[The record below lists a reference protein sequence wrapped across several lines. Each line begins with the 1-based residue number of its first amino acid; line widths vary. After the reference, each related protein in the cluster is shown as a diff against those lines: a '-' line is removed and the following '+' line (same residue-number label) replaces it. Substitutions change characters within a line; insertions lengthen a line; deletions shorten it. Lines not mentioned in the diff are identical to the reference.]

1 MKKLLLLSLSA
12 ILLFSCRSAN
22 QSTSNDADLYQV
34 KSIAVLPVQVN
45 YTGTVPKKMTQ
56 AMLDSL
62 AQVQGLQFQQAL
74 QRNMMRFN
82 GGKKKIQG
90 VSIQS
95 IDKTNSLLQQNNL
108 NVKAAFAKDPDE
120 LANVL
125 GVDAVVKMNVT
136 SNRLMS
142 DLASLGIGVLDNIL
156 FFGTNVNPGVTLG
169 LNNKT
174 ADVIANCVL
183 LKNGKTLWTAN
194 YDRPTDWNTSVYTV
208 MDRVTTKMG
217 RGFPY

>member
-1 MKKLLLLSLSA
+1 MKKLILLSLPVL
-12 ILLFSCRSAN
+12 LLFSCRSAN
-22 QSTSNDADLYQV
+22 QSKSNDAEIYTV
-34 KSIAVLPVQVN
+34 KTIAILPVQVN
-45 YTGTVPKKMTQ
+45 YTGTIPKKMTQ
-56 AMLDSL
+56 VMLDSL
-62 AQVQGLQFQQAL
+62 AQVQGIQFQQAL
-74 QRNMMRFN
+74 QRNVMRFN
-82 GGKKKIQG
+82 GNKKKIQG

-95 IDKTNSLLQQNNL
+95 IDKTNSLLQQQQLTVQN
-108 NVKAAFAKDPDE
+108 AFTKDPDE
-120 LANVL
+120 LAKLL

-174 ADVIANCVL
+174 ADVLANCVL

-194 YDRPTDWNTSVYTV
+194 YDRPTDWNTSIYTV

-217 RGFPY
+217 RGFPF